1 MSTTPINLLTAMQ
14 TAIVLIAL
22 SVLSFATVVEGEAN
36 VDGSFKK
43 WHRIEV
49 VFDGP
54 QADESSA
61 TFRNYRMDVTFTSP
75 SGKQYKVPGFFDAD
89 GDSAN
94 TSASSGNKWK
104 ARFTGGEEGQW
115 TYKVDFVTG
124 NNVAANLSGGIRGT
138 APDGETG
145 SFKIGP
151 QDKSG
156 KDFRL
161 KGKLEYV
168 GEHYLRFADGDFF
181 IKFGANS
188 PEVLLEY
195 GEFDGTPG
203 HENDLYTPNIKHWK
217 PGDPTW
223 GNGKNKGKGIIG
235 LVNYLSSLGV
245 NAHYF
250 LCMNAYGDGKEAW
263 PWTGADD
270 VDVYDVSKLA
280 QWEELFTHFDTMGL
294 MIHFQLSESEN
305 TNYLESRDG
314 RDGNIDFCN
323 ARKILYRELV
333 ARFGHHMA
341 VTWNIGEEN
350 QAKGSGF
357 ETPNTDAQ
365 RKEFAARIRALTY
378 YKDHI
383 SVHNGPAGKFDDI
396 FPQLIGNEPITGPS
410 LQTYLVKPKGKR
422 GLGVLSN
429 HDEVAKWVKL
439 SSNNGHK
446 WVVSID
452 EPWWGKRP
460 NGLADI
466 LRKEVVWGA
475 ALAGGQMEFYAGKD
489 DVKHIDYCS
498 YEDCWTVIGH
508 AARFMNQHL
517 AKDVANMIPNDD
529 LVVGED
535 NWAMAD
541 EGSTYLLYLKNGGEA
556 KVDLSAAQGQTFSV
570 SWFDPRTGGDLID
583 GSPLTVTG
591 GSKDVLLGVPPN
603 FPEGD
608 WVVLLKNI
616 ENTKARR
623 MSQRP

>member
-1 MSTTPINLLTAMQ
+1 MRIKPVDLLRPIQ
-14 TAIVLIAL
+14 PAIVLLVL
-22 SVLSFATVVEGEAN
+22 SVTGFAAVIDGETNA
-36 VDGSFKK
+36 DGSFKK

-61 TFRNYRMDVTFTSP
+61 TFRNHRMDVTFTSP

-89 GDSAN
+89 GDPAN

-104 ARFTGGEEGQW
+104 ARFAGGEEGQW
-115 TYKVDFVTG
+115 TYKVNFVTG
-124 NNVAANLSGGIRGT
+124 NNVAADLSGGTPGT

-145 SFKIGP
+145 ALRIGP

-156 KDFRL
+156 KDFRA

-168 GEHYLRFADGDFF
+168 GEHYLRFADGDYF
-181 IKFGANS
+181 IRFGANS

-223 GNGKNKGKGIIG
+223 ANGKGKGIIG
-235 LVNYLSSLGV
+235 LINYLSSLGV
-245 NAHYF
+245 NSHYF

-270 VDVYDVSKLA
+270 IDVYDVSKLG

-294 MIHFQLSESEN
+294 MVHFQLSESEN
-305 TNYLESRDG
+305 TNYLEA
-314 RDGNIDFCN
+314 RDGNGDFAD

-357 ETPNTDAQ
+357 ETPNTDSQ
-365 RKEFAARIRALTY
+365 RKEFAARIRELTY
-378 YKDHI
+378 YEDHI
-383 SVHNGPAGKFDDI
+383 SIHNGPAGVFDDI
-396 FPQLIGNEPITGPS
+396 FPQLIGYPPITGPS

-422 GLGVLSN
+422 GRDMLSN

-439 SSNNGHK
+439 SSDSGHK

-460 NGLADI
+460 DGLVNI

-475 ALAGGQMEFYAGKD
+475 ALAGGQMEFYAGND
-489 DVKHIDYCS
+489 DVKHIDYSS
-498 YEDCWTVIGH
+498 YEDCWTVMGH
-508 AARFMNQHL
+508 AAQFTNQHL
-517 AKDVANMIPNDD
+517 ATEIANMIPNDD
-529 LVVGED
+529 LAIGED
-535 NWAMAD
+535 NWAMAN
-541 EGSTYLLYLKNGGEA
+541 EGRIYLLYLKNGGEA
-556 KVDLSAAQGQTFSV
+556 KVNLTGAQGQKLSV
-570 SWFDPRTGGDLID
+570 SWFDPRNGGDLIA
-583 GSPLTVTG
+583 GSPMTVTG
-591 GSKDVLLGVPPN
+591 GSNDTSLGVPPN
-603 FPEGD
+603 APESD

-616 ENTKARR
+616 ELLNLKGE
-623 MSQRP
+623 

>member
-1 MSTTPINLLTAMQ
+1 MSQKQIDLLKFFQAVIM
-14 TAIVLIAL
+14 LIAL
-22 SVLSFATVVEGEAN
+22 SASGWAAVIDGEAN
-36 VDGSFKK
+36 SDGSFKK

-49 VFDGP
+49 IFDGP
-54 QADESSA
+54 QVDESSA

-104 ARFTGGEEGQW
+104 ARFAGGEEGQW

-124 NNVAANLSGGIRGT
+124 DNVAANLSGGVRGT

-156 KDFRL
+156 KDFRA

-168 GEHYLRFADGDFF
+168 GEHYLRFADGDYF
-181 IKFGANS
+181 IRFGANS

-195 GEFDGTPG
+195 GEFDGTPK
-203 HENDLYTPNIKHWK
+203 HENDLYTPNIDDWK

-223 GNGKNKGKGIIG
+223 GDGKGKGIIG
-235 LVNYLSSLGV
+235 LINYLSSLGV
-245 NAHYF
+245 NSHYF

-270 VDVYDVSKLA
+270 IDVYDVSKLD

-294 MIHFQLSESEN
+294 MVHFQFSESEN
-305 TNYLESRDG
+305 TNYLEA
-314 RDGNIDFCN
+314 RDGNGDFSN

-357 ETPNTDAQ
+357 EIPNTDSQ
-365 RKEFAARIRALTY
+365 RKDFAARIRALTY

-383 SVHNGPAGKFDDI
+383 SVHNGPAGVFDDI
-396 FPQLIGNEPITGPS
+396 FPQLIGDDPITGPS
-410 LQTYLVKPKGKR
+410 LQTYLVTPKGKR
-422 GLGVLSN
+422 GSRMLSN

-439 SSNNGHK
+439 SSDSGHK

-460 NGLADI
+460 KGLVDI

-475 ALAGGQMEFYAGKD
+475 ALAGGQMEFYAGSD
-489 DVKHIDYCS
+489 DVKHIDYS
-498 YEDCWTVIGH
+498 KYEDCWTAMGH

-517 AKDVANMIPNDD
+517 ATEIANMVPSDD
-529 LVVGED
+529 LAIGEE
-535 NWAMAD
+535 NWAMAN
-541 EGSTYLLYLKNGGEA
+541 EGRIYLLYLKNGGEA
-556 KVDLSAAQGQTFSV
+556 KADLSAAEGQKFSV
-570 SWFDPRTGGDLID
+570 SWFDPRVGGDLIN
-583 GSPLTVTG
+583 GEPSTVTG
-591 GSKDVLLGVPPN
+591 GSQVTLGAPPN
-603 FPEGD
+603 ALESD
-608 WVVLLKNI
+608 WVVLLKNVKLLDI
-616 ENTKARR
+616 KDE
-623 MSQRP
+623 

>member
-1 MSTTPINLLTAMQ
+1 MCCRRINLLAIIQST
-14 TAIVLIAL
+14 IVLLSL
-22 SVLSFATVVEGEAN
+22 SVPGHATVIEGETN
-36 VDGSFKK
+36 LDGSFKK

-49 VFDGP
+49 IFEGP

-61 TFRNYRMDVTFTSP
+61 TFRNHRLDVTFTSP

-89 GDSAN
+89 GAPAD
-94 TSASSGNKWK
+94 TSASSGDKWK
-104 ARFTGGEEGQW
+104 ARFAGGEEGQW

-124 NNVAANLSGGIRGT
+124 ENVAADLSGGTRGT

-145 SFKIGP
+145 SFKIGS

-156 KDFRL
+156 KDFRA

-168 GEHYLRFADGDFF
+168 GEHYLRFADGDYF

-203 HENDLYTPNIKHWK
+203 HKNDLYTPNIKHWK

-223 GNGKNKGKGIIG
+223 GNGKGKGIIG
-235 LVNYLSSLGV
+235 LINYLSSLGV

-263 PWTGADD
+263 PWTGADN
-270 VDVYDVSKLA
+270 VDIYDVSKLA
-280 QWEELFTHFDTMGL
+280 QWEELFTHFDRMGL
-294 MIHFQLSESEN
+294 MVHFQCSESEN
-305 TNYLESRDG
+305 TNYLEA
-314 RDGNIDFCN
+314 RDGNGDFSN
-323 ARKILYRELV
+323 ARKIFYRELV

-350 QAKGSGF
+350 QAKGSEF
-357 ETPNTDAQ
+357 EKPNTDSQ

-383 SVHNGPAGKFDDI
+383 SVHNGPAGVFDDI
-396 FPQLIGNEPITGPS
+396 FPQLIGYEPITGPS
-410 LQTYLVKPKGKR
+410 LQTYLVKRKSKR
-422 GLGVLSN
+422 GNGMLSN
-429 HDEVAKWVKL
+429 HDEVAKWVKQ
-439 SSNNGHK
+439 SSGSDHK

-460 NGLADI
+460 NGLAEI

-489 DVKHIDYCS
+489 DVKHIEYSS
-498 YEDCWTVIGH
+498 YEDCWAVMGH
-508 AARFMNQHL
+508 AARFMNQYL
-517 AKDVANMIPNDD
+517 AKDIANMIPKDD
-529 LVVGED
+529 LAIGKD

-541 EGSTYLLYLKNGGEA
+541 EGRIYLLYLKNGGEA
-556 KVDLSAAQGQTFSV
+556 KVDLSAAQGEKFSV
-570 SWFDPRTGGDLID
+570 SWFNPRDGGELID
-583 GSPLTVTG
+583 SEPAIG
-591 GSKDVLLGVPPN
+591 GVKDLSIGFPPN
-603 FPEGD
+603 TPEGD
-608 WVVLLKNI
+608 WVVLLKKIERSNI
-616 ENTKARR
+616 KGK
-623 MSQRP
+623 

>member
-1 MSTTPINLLTAMQ
+1 MSQKQIDLLKFFQAV
-14 TAIVLIAL
+14 IVLIAL
-22 SVLSFATVVEGEAN
+22 SATSLAAVIDGEAN
-36 VDGSFKK
+36 SDGSFKK

-49 VFDGP
+49 IFDGP
-54 QADESSA
+54 QVDESSA

-104 ARFTGGEEGQW
+104 ARFAGGEEGQW

-124 NNVAANLSGGIRGT
+124 DNVAANLSGGARGS

-156 KDFRL
+156 KDFRA

-168 GEHYLRFADGDFF
+168 GEHYLRFADGDYF
-181 IKFGANS
+181 IRFGANS

-195 GEFDGTPG
+195 GEFDGTPK
-203 HENDLYTPNIKHWK
+203 HENDLYTPNIKDWK

-223 GNGKNKGKGIIG
+223 GDGKGKGIIG
-235 LVNYLSSLGV
+235 LINYLSSLGV
-245 NAHYF
+245 NSHYF

-270 VDVYDVSKLA
+270 IDVYDVSKLD

-294 MIHFQLSESEN
+294 MVHFQFSESEN
-305 TNYLESRDG
+305 TNYLEAK
-314 RDGNIDFCN
+314 DGNGDFSN

-357 ETPNTDAQ
+357 ETPNTDSQ

-383 SVHNGPAGKFDDI
+383 SVHNGPAGVFDDI
-396 FPQLIGNEPITGPS
+396 FPQLIGDDSITGPS

-422 GLGVLSN
+422 GNRMLSN
-429 HDEVAKWVKL
+429 HDEVAKWIKL
-439 SSNNGHK
+439 SSDSGHK

-460 NGLADI
+460 KGLADI

-475 ALAGGQMEFYAGKD
+475 ALAGGQMEFYAGSD
-489 DVKHIDYCS
+489 DVKHIDYS
-498 YEDCWTVIGH
+498 KYEDCWTAMGH

-517 AKDVANMIPNDD
+517 ATEIANMVPNDD
-529 LVVGED
+529 LAIGED
-535 NWAMAD
+535 NWAMAN
-541 EGSTYLLYLKNGGEA
+541 EGRIYLLYLKNGGEA
-556 KVDLSAAQGQTFSV
+556 KVDLSAAEGQKFSV
-570 SWFDPRTGGDLID
+570 SWFDPRGGGDLID
-583 GSPLTVTG
+583 GEPSTVTG
-591 GSKDVLLGVPPN
+591 GSQVTLGAPPN
-603 FPEGD
+603 ALESD
-608 WVVLLKNI
+608 WVVLLRNVKLLDI
-616 ENTKARR
+616 KGE
-623 MSQRP
+623 